1 MWEKLNK
8 LSVQV
13 IISVIVVVGCYVF
26 LYLLTMKPIPAENA
40 KLIDIL
46 GGIIIGSSL
55 TGVIGWLFT
64 TNKQNHR
71 EPPK

>member
-13 IISVIVVVGCYVF
+13 IISVVVVVGSYLF
-26 LYLLTMKPIPAENA
+26 LFVLAVKPVPEQNE

-64 TNKQNHR
+64 MNKQHQ
-71 EPPK
+71 PVKQ

>member
-8 LSVQV
+8 VSVQV
-13 IISVIVVVGCYVF
+13 IVSIIVVVASYLF
-26 LYLLTMKPIPAENA
+26 LFTLAIKAVPEQNE

-46 GGIIIGSSL
+46 GGIVIGSSL

-64 TNKQNHR
+64 MNKQHQQ
-71 EPPK
+71 PKP

>member
-13 IISVIVVVGCYVF
+13 IISVVVVVASYLF
-26 LYLLTMKPIPAENA
+26 LFVLAVKPVPEQNE

-64 TNKQNHR
+64 MNKQLHQ
-71 EPPK
+71 PTKQ

>member
-13 IISVIVVVGCYVF
+13 IISVIVVVASYLF
-26 LYLLTMKPIPAENA
+26 LFILAVKPIPAQNE

-46 GGIIIGSSL
+46 GGIVIGSSL

-64 TNKQNHR
+64 TNKQHQQIS
-71 EPPK
+71 K